1 MSFFDDLWKAG
12 AAAIVGILVASL
24 LGYIFGFFAFLAVG
38 IYLMSKR

>member
-12 AAAIVGILVASL
+12 VAVVAGIIAGSMFGYF
-24 LGYIFGFFAFLAVG
+24 LGFSTFLAVG

>member
-12 AAAIVGILVASL
+12 VAVVAGVIVGSL
-24 LGYIFGFFAFLAVG
+24 LGYMFGFFAFLAVG